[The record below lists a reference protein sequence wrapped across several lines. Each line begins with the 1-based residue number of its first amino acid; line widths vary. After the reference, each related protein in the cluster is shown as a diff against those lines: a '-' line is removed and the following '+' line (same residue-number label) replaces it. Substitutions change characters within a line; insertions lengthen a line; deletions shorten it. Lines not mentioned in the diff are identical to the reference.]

1 MSMYHFV
8 MAIMI
13 YNQAIT
19 LKPPDGLFHQ
29 RAQTLQ
35 AAKWYLIPVQYNTI
49 FITQYE

>member
-1 MSMYHFV
+1 MYHFV

-29 RAQTLQ
+29 REVGEVV
-35 AAKWYLIPVQYNTI
+35 LIKGSI
-49 FITQYE
+49 LL